1 VSGSRSYT
9 FDVPFMSPRATKLL
23 DRLKANDWFR
33 NVGRRTPL
41 RLVGE
46 EVGYRFAKSAD
57 EVRTR
62 LRGLAWR
69 NHLNAASNATTDAY
83 DMLYGREWMQKHHHR
98 VIAAYYRLILPI
110 RRKVAPALA
119 KAWDLTGDAATLLL
133 MNMPDWL
140 AAADLERKWRV
151 EFLLG
156 EAAIYLAGHVP
167 CGWSGRDSHCGE
179 FLVY

>member
-1 VSGSRSYT
+1 MSGSRTYK
-9 FDVPFMSPRATKLL
+9 FDVPFMSPRATKML

-33 NVGRRTPL
+33 NVGQRTTL

-57 EVRTR
+57 EVRPR
-62 LRGLAWR
+62 LRTLAWG
-69 NHLNAASNATTDAY
+69 NHLNAASNAVTDAY

-98 VIAAYYRLILPI
+98 VIAGYYRLILPI
-110 RRKVAPALA
+110 RQKVAPTLA
-119 KAWDLTGDAATLLL
+119 KSWDLTRDAATLLL
-133 MNMPDWL
+133 MNMPAWL
-140 AAADLERKWRV
+140 AAADLEKKWRV

-156 EAAIYLAGHVP
+156 EAGIYLAGHLP
-167 CGWSGRDSHCGE
+167 CGWSGRDPHCGE